1 MKLAINTAKDA
12 FISEEVP
19 VGAMIVN
26 PQTKEI
32 ISQAHNLV
40 EQRKD
45 PIAHAEILAIQSACQ
60 KLDSKS
66 LAGLDLYVT
75 LQPCSMCLQAIYN
88 ARIRR
93 VYFGAYDVMAKDN
106 IIAVNNKI
114 EIYGGVEE
122 EECKNLLDKFFKEKR
137 SPIKL

>member
-1 MKLAINTAKDA
+1 MKSAIKMAEDA

-19 VGAMIVN
+19 VGAVIVN
-26 PQTKEI
+26 PQTKQI

-40 EQRKD
+40 EQKKD

-60 KLDSKS
+60 ALNSKN

-75 LQPCSMCLQAIYN
+75 LQPCSMCFQAIYN

-93 VYFGAYDVMAKDN
+93 VYFGAYDAVAADN
-106 IIAVNNKI
+106 IVSVNDKI
-114 EIYGGVEE
+114 EVYGGVEE
-122 EECKNLLDKFFKEKR
+122 EECKILLDKFFKTKR
-137 SPIKL
+137 SPTKL